1 MSSKHQHQISTELKI
16 TAWISHLATFEAQ
29 SCQVLL
35 VLVAPHRVWHRV
47 YLTSHLPL
55 SGHQCHHHLH
65 CSYSSFQTLPFS
77 PLHIQIYHNSQS
89 TLFGFFLNFE
99 TTLCS
104 CSWSSEAFTGFSN
117 SFDPGLQKGAEG
129 CKQRFTVQWK
139 VWQIVNLHLGL
150 LTYLLRGVYSHTL
163 ACINPVKRT

>member
-55 SGHQCHHHLH
+55 SGHQCHGDDDEEEDHKVYLPSHLPLSGHQCHHHLH
-65 CSYSSFQTLPFS
+65 SSYSSFQTLPFS
-77 PLHIQIYHNSQS
+77 PLHIQIYHKSQS
-89 TLFGFFLNFE
+89 TFFLILKPRCAHVLDHQRRSLAFQIVLIPGCKKGPKVVNSDS
-99 TTLCS
+99 LCS
-104 CSWSSEAFTGFSN
+104 EKC
-117 SFDPGLQKGAEG
+117 D
-129 CKQRFTVQWK
+129 R
-139 VWQIVNLHLGL
+139 
-150 LTYLLRGVYSHTL
+150 
-163 ACINPVKRT
+163 

>member
-1 MSSKHQHQISTELKI
+1 MWTWFNHV
-16 TAWISHLATFEAQ
+16 
-29 SCQVLL
+29 VLMF
-35 VLVAPHRVWHRV
+35 
-47 YLTSHLPL
+47 LTSHLLL
-55 SGHQCHHHLH
+55 SGHQYHHHLH

-150 LTYLLRGVYSHTL
+150 HTYSLCFVYSHTL
-163 ACINPVKRT
+163 ACINPVKRTWIQCSGSHINATYITYVSVYTRYIYCQLEI